1 MKLRATLIL
10 FLAVFFGSR
19 ATGQDYFKGILI
31 NSLDSSAITNAMV
44 KLQETGTATA
54 SDENGKFSF
63 VVPQSLGKVTLTVTA
78 IGLNKTITYKRPFSS
93 VERIFVLLLP
103 GELDN
108 FTFVGLSAKE
118 VVKKAVA
125 SIPANYADSS
135 YFAYSSYRQYEKV
148 NGTFRNLV
156 EAKPVVMFSL
166 KRVGNEIVSTE
177 AFAVSQLR
185 TILYHNYLTDFSSD
199 NPADLLMTNPVYHL
213 MESSLMPGMIN
224 NTTFRFDTVKK
235 QSEYYVINY
244 VSKHTMDDH
253 SAVVSDLGVTKKAIS
268 SWWLGESWEKGKIT
282 IDRNSFAI
290 VRFERKSAR
299 YESYDYP
306 HHNNFIVGHPEYFAK
321 FVDGY
326 LVADYEQQR
335 GKWYLKQLDR
345 RYTHEFYGTRSG
357 KMEYTITSCFEWHA
371 DSISRYI
378 TEEYLNKFYSKMQ
391 LAGMP
396 YDPDFWQSNSFPFQL
411 CNTTDVYNDLQKSG
425 SLDYQFQK
433 SVEEEKK
440 K

>member
-1 MKLRATLIL
+1 MKLYHRIL
-10 FLAVFFGSR
+10 CLCLLLSPHLHA
-19 ATGQDYFKGILI
+19 QQLFKGVLI
-31 NSLDSSAITNAMV
+31 NALDSSTVSGAVV
-44 KLQETGTATA
+44 KLPQTGDVTTTGDRGEFHFTLR
-54 SDENGKFSF
+54 SSPGSVSFNISGIGFSE
-63 VVPQSLGKVTLTVTA
+63 VVNLHKPFNTPQK
-78 IGLNKTITYKRPFSS
+78 IFITI
-93 VERIFVLLLP
+93 LP
-103 GELDN
+103 NELDN
-108 FTFVGLSAKE
+108 FTFVGLSAKD

-125 SIPANYADSS
+125 SIPTNYADSS

-166 KRVGNEIVSTE
+166 KRLGNEIVSTE

-213 MESSLMPGMIN
+213 MESSLASGMIN
-224 NTTFRFDTVKK
+224 NSTFSFDTVEK
-235 QSEYYVINY
+235 QKDYYVINY
-244 VSKHTMDDH
+244 FSKHSMDDH
-253 SAVVSDLGVTKKAIS
+253 SAVVTDLGVTKKAVS

-306 HHNNFIVGHPEYFAK
+306 HLNNFIVGHPEYFAK

-326 LVADYEQQR
+326 LVVDYEQQQ
-335 GKWYLKQLDR
+335 GKWYLKQLNR
-345 RYTHEFYGTRSG
+345 KYTHEFYSRLSS
-357 KMEYTITSCFEWHA
+357 KREYTISSCFEWSA
-371 DSISRYI
+371 DSISRY
-378 TEEYLNKFYSKMQ
+378 TSDEYVNKFYSKMQ
-391 LAGMP
+391 LTGLS
-396 YDPDFWQSNSFPFQL
+396 YNSDFWQRNSFPFQL
-411 CNTTDVYNDLQKSG
+411 CNTTDVYNDLKQSG
-425 SLDYQFQK
+425 SLDDQFQW
-433 SVEEEKK
+433 SVQEKK